1 MPSVFGIPLIGFIQM
16 VLGTAIIVFLAIKFL
31 KRPKKNKKGEYII
44 KDVHIIVGNG
54 DEASH
59 QYVYIKGGKIEEI
72 SDIPIEKKNVQIIDG
87 TGKTLMPGL
96 IDSHIHIQA
105 RRAFSPTVSRR
116 SRILTRR
123 STSSTSCAR
132 SSVRAKS
139 KAPSC

>member
-72 SDIPIEKKNVQIIDG
+72 SDIPAG
-87 TGKTLMPGL
+87 TYRQPHSYSGRLQLPQRGGK
-96 IDSHIHIQA
+96 
-105 RRAFSPTVSRR
+105 RRVPQRKDAADLQGERSPLRYHDDQGS
-116 SRILTRR
+116 
-123 STSSTSCAR
+123 
-132 SSVRAKS
+132 
-139 KAPSC
+139 